1 MGIKIFLKK
10 HLCAIGMVL
19 FVFGGT
25 YQVLNALHW
34 GWWVIDLEPN
44 YLAEGALFDGLT
56 IEQVIARDFGFLA
69 GPLFFITLILL
80 YFGIILLL
88 K

>member
-1 MGIKIFLKK
+1 M
-10 HLCAIGMVL
+10 AL

-25 YQVLNALHW
+25 YQVLNALNW
-34 GWWVIDLEPN
+34 GWWLIDLEPN
-44 YLAEGALFDGLT
+44 YLAEGALFEGLT

-69 GPLFFITLILL
+69 GPLFIITLLLL

-88 K
+88 IAK